1 MIDMMKTL
9 ALNQM
14 RQLCF
19 ETNHILAQTK
29 SIKETW
35 NVEGVHFLILLFI
48 LHLILLIIYI
58 GTPVSFVLI
67 VFLELDP
74 FIYQIHLSNCK
85 KKTPKWG
92 ISFYVKGGFE
102 GDDAQKRGS
111 KQAPFPF
118 FLRHR
123 LWSAESQGSVIFFF
137 FFHMASTSSSTTTP
151 QEKYDVFLSFRGEDT
166 RVCFVSHLYAALK
179 RKQISTFIDYKLNR
193 GEEISPSLLKA
204 IEDSK
209 LSVVVFSDNYA
220 SSKWCLE
227 ELAKI
232 LECKKVKGQMVIP
245 VFHRVDPSHV
255 RNQTGSFA
263 DAFARHDQLLKE
275 KMEKVLNWRA
285 AMREA
290 ANLSGWDSHNIK

>member
-1 MIDMMKTL
+1 
-9 ALNQM
+9 
-14 RQLCF
+14 
-19 ETNHILAQTK
+19 
-29 SIKETW
+29 
-35 NVEGVHFLILLFI
+35 
-48 LHLILLIIYI
+48 
-58 GTPVSFVLI
+58 
-67 VFLELDP
+67 
-74 FIYQIHLSNCK
+74 
-85 KKTPKWG
+85 
-92 ISFYVKGGFE
+92 
-102 GDDAQKRGS
+102 
-111 KQAPFPF
+111 
-118 FLRHR
+118 
-123 LWSAESQGSVIFFF
+123 
-137 FFHMASTSSSTTTP
+137 
-151 QEKYDVFLSFRGEDT
+151 
-166 RVCFVSHLYAALK
+166 LK

-245 VFHRVDPSHV
+245 VFYRVDPSHV